1 MSWVQ
6 ESCSR
11 SVIMK
16 TLSTFL
22 LLLTW
27 AVTIYAA
34 DPLQTL
40 SSIHDFAFG
49 GIGVAGTTSEGEVV
63 FREIYNRPSAKDD
76 FLKLLNS
83 GDPQAR
89 CYALVALRGLS
100 PQIYSSEIEK
110 YKKDKTKVTT
120 IGGCMI
126 AVFPMSSVVS
136 NIEAGYYDSYIKK
149 HK

>member
-1 MSWVQ
+1 
-6 ESCSR
+6 
-11 SVIMK
+11 MK

-27 AVTIYAA
+27 TVTTGAA

-63 FREIYNRPSAKDD
+63 FREICNRPSAKDD

-83 GDPQAR
+83 GNPQAR
-89 CYALVALRGLS
+89 CYALVALRGLN

-110 YKKDKTKVTT
+110 CKKDKTKVTT

-126 AVFPMSSVVS
+126 AVFPMSSVAT

-149 HK
+149 QK

>member
-1 MSWVQ
+1 
-6 ESCSR
+6 
-11 SVIMK
+11 MK

-27 AVTIYAA
+27 AVTTHAA
-34 DPLQTL
+34 DALKTL

-49 GIGVAGTTSEGEVV
+49 GIGVAATTSEGEVV

-76 FLKLLNS
+76 FLELLNS
-83 GDPQAR
+83 GNPQAK
-89 CYALVALRGLS
+89 CYALVALRSLD
-100 PQIYSSEIEK
+100 PQIYSSKIEK
-110 YKKDKTKVTT
+110 YKKDKTNVTT

-126 AVFPMSSVVS
+126 AVLPRSSVAT

>member
-1 MSWVQ
+1 
-6 ESCSR
+6 
-11 SVIMK
+11 MK
-16 TLSTFL
+16 ALSTFL
-22 LLLTW
+22 LLLIWTVSTH
-27 AVTIYAA
+27 AV
-34 DPLQTL
+34 DPLKTL

-83 GDPQAR
+83 GNPQAR

-126 AVFPMSSVVS
+126 AVFPMSSVAT

>member
-1 MSWVQ
+1 
-6 ESCSR
+6 
-11 SVIMK
+11 MK

-27 AVTIYAA
+27 TATTHAA
-34 DPLQTL
+34 DPLQAL

-49 GIGVAGTTSEGEVV
+49 GIGVAGTTSEGEVA
-63 FREIYNRPSAKDD
+63 FRELYNRPSAKED

-83 GDPQAR
+83 GSPQAK
-89 CYALVALRGLS
+89 CYALVALRSLNS
-100 PQIYSSEIEK
+100 QTYSSKIEE

-120 IGGCMI
+120 IGGCVI
-126 AVFPMSSVVS
+126 AVFPMSSVAA

>member
-1 MSWVQ
+1 
-6 ESCSR
+6 
-11 SVIMK
+11 MK

-27 AVTIYAA
+27 AVTIHAA

-49 GIGVAGTTSEGEVV
+49 GIGVAGTTSEGEVA

-76 FLKLLNS
+76 FLKLLNA
-83 GDPQAR
+83 GNPQAR

-126 AVFPMSSVVS
+126 AVFPMSSVAT

-149 HK
+149 QK

>member
-1 MSWVQ
+1 ML
-6 ESCSR
+6 
-11 SVIMK
+11 K

-27 AVTIYAA
+27 AVTTHAA

-49 GIGVAGTTSEGEVV
+49 GIGVAGTTSEGEVA
-63 FREIYNRPSAKDD
+63 FREIYDRPSATDD

-83 GDPQAR
+83 GNPQAK
-89 CYALVALRGLS
+89 CYALVALRGLN
-100 PQIYSSEIEK
+100 PQVYSSKIEE
-110 YKKDKTKVTT
+110 YKKDKTTVTT

-126 AVFPMSSVVS
+126 AVFPMSSVAT

>member
-1 MSWVQ
+1 M
-6 ESCSR
+6 
-11 SVIMK
+11 
-16 TLSTFL
+16 
-22 LLLTW
+22 
-27 AVTIYAA
+27 
-34 DPLQTL
+34 
-40 SSIHDFAFG
+40 
-49 GIGVAGTTSEGEVV
+49 AGTTSEGEVA

-76 FLKLLNS
+76 FLKLLNA
-83 GDPQAR
+83 GNPQAR
-89 CYALVALRGLS
+89 CYALVALRDLN

-126 AVFPMSSVVS
+126 AVFPMSSVAT

>member
-1 MSWVQ
+1 
-6 ESCSR
+6 
-11 SVIMK
+11 MK

-27 AVTIYAA
+27 AVTTHAA

-49 GIGVAGTTSEGEVV
+49 GIGVAGTISEGEVA

-76 FLKLLNS
+76 FLQLLNS
-83 GDPQAR
+83 GNPQAK
-89 CYALVALRGLS
+89 CYALVALRGLN
-100 PQIYSSEIEK
+100 PQIYSSKIEE
-110 YKKDKTKVTT
+110 YKKDETKVTT

-126 AVFPMSSVVS
+126 AVFPMSSVATSV
-136 NIEAGYYDSYIKK
+136 EAGYYDSYIKK